1 VIVFSS
7 VGSVH
12 PVFTGELYMVELIN
26 ESFYSSK
33 KKKEGKVSTVM
44 EILLSVSVGFLHSSC
59 RVGKIYIYIL
69 EYPSM
74 N

>member
-33 KKKEGKVSTVM
+33 KKRKER
-44 EILLSVSVGFLHSSC
+44 FQQ
-59 RVGKIYIYIL
+59 
-69 EYPSM
+69 
-74 N
+74 